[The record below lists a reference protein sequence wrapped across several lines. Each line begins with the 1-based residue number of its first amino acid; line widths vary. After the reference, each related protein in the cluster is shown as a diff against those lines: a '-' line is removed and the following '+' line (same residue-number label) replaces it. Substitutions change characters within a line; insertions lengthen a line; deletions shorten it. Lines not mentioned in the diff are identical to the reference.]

1 MARPRLW
8 IALALAAALAA
19 PGIGVGA
26 QEVSPDPGSEMS
38 VPMQRDPPAIWS
50 EILNVRDEIYFYTDE
65 ENLEKVRELA
75 ADLNQLKREFQLSII
90 NRMDLATP
98 AKREDPARREDL
110 HQLVYIRRALN
121 FLWTISVKLQSAAAS
136 GIPDN
141 VRHLYPEF
149 EQHLAVVQEWVPDEY
164 LTGATSPSEG

>member
-1 MARPRLW
+1 MARLRLW
-8 IALALAAALAA
+8 IALALAAALVA
-19 PGIGVGA
+19 PGTGVGA
-26 QEVSPDPGSEMS
+26 QETSPAAGSEMS

-65 ENLEKVRELA
+65 EDLEKVRGLA

-90 NRMDLATP
+90 NHMDLATP

-110 HQLVYIRRALN
+110 HQLVYIQRALN
-121 FLWTISVKLQSAAAS
+121 FLWTISIKLQSAAAS